1 MGIQHEFDISLRR
14 RVEIFRENYYLTV
27 GKTFVSPTVPRE
39 NDPTMTREREIIET
53 ICQHITELLEELNDV
68 KSGSPDPDPA

>member
-1 MGIQHEFDISLRR
+1 MGIQYEYDDSKRR
-14 RVEIFRENYYLTV
+14 RVEIFGENYYLTV

-39 NDPTMTREREIIET
+39 NDPVMSREREVVET

-68 KSGSPDPDPA
+68 KS